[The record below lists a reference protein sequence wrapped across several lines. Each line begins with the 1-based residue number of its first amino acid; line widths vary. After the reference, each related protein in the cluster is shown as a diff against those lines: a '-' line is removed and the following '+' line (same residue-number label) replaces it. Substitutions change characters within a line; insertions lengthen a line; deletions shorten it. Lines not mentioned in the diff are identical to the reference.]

1 MIKKKNI
8 KLEIKN
14 CMNLDD
20 YEILCDWTL
29 YKLIVF
35 NLLQNSVKYN
45 IKNGYILIDLSLKKI
60 NDDYFLITT
69 IEDSGKG
76 IE

>member
-1 MIKKKNI
+1 
-8 KLEIKN
+8 
-14 CMNLDD
+14 MNLDD